1 VLGFDGAG
9 WETIDP
15 LIEAGELPF
24 LERLRS
30 ESAWGPLHTFK
41 PTKSPVIWTSIATG
55 KSMTKHGILDFVY
68 LRENG
73 LPIPYRNSERREPSI
88 WQILD
93 HFGKRSV
100 VVNWFVTYPPDP
112 IDGVMISNRFRKS
125 VLLPPERRER
135 MTDTVHPPGYF
146 EQALSFVDSSYE
158 DVRVER
164 KLPDLPSVFE
174 TVHPGS
180 ALADE
185 TVLKDYWVY
194 VVQDALTE
202 RLSRHLYETEDFDFF
217 AAYFRLPDIVQ
228 HMALRLLDP
237 RLVEETLE
245 GLARGTLTKEQER
258 KFREELSRL
267 LLPYYRYMERILE
280 AYMSAP
286 GSENTYFF
294 LLSDHGFSLHAG
306 GYDHYHVPP
315 KDPAP
320 SGIFLMAGPEV
331 RGAKTAALSVYDVA
345 PTILYLFDLP
355 SGSEMDGRP
364 ATQLLDLE
372 REVRYRRYGRGMM
385 TEVTR
390 KKEDDL
396 DRELDENTLRE
407 LKSLGYIR

>member
-1 VLGFDGAG
+1 MLGFDGAG

-15 LIEAGELPF
+15 LIEGGELPF
-24 LERLRS
+24 LARLRN

-55 KSMTKHGILDFVY
+55 KKMAKHGILDFVY

-73 LPIPYRNSERREPSI
+73 LQAPYRNSQRREPSI

-100 VVNWFVTYPPDP
+100 VVNWFVTHPPDP
-112 IDGVMISNRFRKS
+112 INGVMISNRFRKS
-125 VLLPPERRER
+125 LLLPPDRRLR
-135 MTDTVHPPGYF
+135 MADTVHPTSYF
-146 EQALSFVDSSYE
+146 PQALSFVDLSY
-158 DVRVER
+158 DDIRTER
-164 KLPDLPSVFE
+164 ELPDLASVFK
-174 TVHPGS
+174 TLHPGG
-180 ALADE
+180 ALARE
-185 TVLKDYWVY
+185 PVLKDYWIY
-194 VVQDALTE
+194 VLQDAMIE
-202 RLSRHLYETEDFDFF
+202 KLSRHLYQTEKFDFF

-228 HMALRLLDP
+228 HVALRLIDP
-237 RLVEETLE
+237 DLVDQTLE
-245 GLARGTLTKEQER
+245 GLREGTLTKENESR
-258 KFREELSRL
+258 FREELSRV

-306 GYDHYHVPP
+306 GYDHYHIPP
-315 KDPAP
+315 EDPAP

-331 RGAKTAALSVYDVA
+331 RHAKTTTMSVYDVA
-345 PTILYLFDLP
+345 PTILYLFGLP
-355 SGSEMDGRP
+355 SGSEMDGTP
-364 ATQLLDLE
+364 KTALLDLD
-372 REVRYRRYGRGMM
+372 REVRYRRYTRDLM
-385 TEVTR
+385 TGTAR
-390 KKEDDL
+390 KKDDDL